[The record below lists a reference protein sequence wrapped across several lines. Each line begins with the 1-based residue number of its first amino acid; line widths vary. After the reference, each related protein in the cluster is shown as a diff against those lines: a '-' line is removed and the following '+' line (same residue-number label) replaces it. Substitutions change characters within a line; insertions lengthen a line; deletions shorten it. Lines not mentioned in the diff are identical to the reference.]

1 MRAAFALFVGEVVL
15 SLLNAVLQV
24 STQLSGTTVVIGA
37 LIEAGLFLGLG
48 VPMRAGR
55 LWARMALMSVAWVFI
70 AIGVLA
76 GFALN
81 SSFGQDV
88 NGLVAFALICVAG
101 KLILIIAG
109 TVMMYRPENR
119 GYFR

>member
-1 MRAAFALFVGEVVL
+1 L
-15 SLLNAVLQV
+15 SLLNAVLQL
-24 STQLSGTTVVIGA
+24 STQLSGATVLVGA
-37 LIEAGLFLGLG
+37 LIEAALFLGLG

-81 SSFGQDV
+81 SAFGHEVD
-88 NGLVAFALICVAG
+88 GLVAFALICVAG
-101 KLILIIAG
+101 KLLLIIVG
-109 TVMMYRPENR
+109 TVLMYRPENR